1 MTNAFS
7 EEQLID
13 LFRTQLPSMPIP
25 AEFRSAL
32 QQKMLT
38 EAVAGIKPTVLGVSR
53 IAVSPARVA
62 WFKRLL
68 DRLRGR

>member
-1 MTNAFS
+1 MTNTLS

-25 AEFRSAL
+25 ADFRSAL

-53 IAVSPARVA
+53 IATSPTKMA
-62 WFKRLL
+62 WFRRLL
-68 DRLRGR
+68 NRLHGR